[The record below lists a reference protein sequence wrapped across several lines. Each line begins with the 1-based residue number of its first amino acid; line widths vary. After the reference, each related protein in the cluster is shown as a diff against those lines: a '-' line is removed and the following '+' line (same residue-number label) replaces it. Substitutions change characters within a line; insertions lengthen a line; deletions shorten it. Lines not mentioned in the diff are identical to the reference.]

1 MYNVKAFFLIYKVV
15 QSNLCITT
23 TRKTKFV
30 QSLQTGG
37 RYEEDLLITVKTVN
51 SDIWYLYKGSIIF
64 HFTTHDTKNNKS
76 ACILVQNKNNFVI
89 KQHVI
94 NNFKNKISREL
105 IVISWASTLCS
116 GRYMKVIKSLRYHLS
131 GRWLRCIGGRYIG
144 RGLT

>member
-23 TRKTKFV
+23 TWGTKFLR
-30 QSLQTGG
+30 SLQTGG
-37 RYEEDLLITVKTVN
+37 CYADNLHITVKTVY
-51 SDIWYLYKGSIIF
+51 SDIWYLYKGGIIF
-64 HFTTHDTKNNKS
+64 YLITHDTEKNKS

-116 GRYMKVIKSLRYHLS
+116 GRYMQVIKSLRYHLS
-131 GRWLRCIGGRYIG
+131 DCWWRCTGGR
-144 RGLT
+144 

>member
-23 TRKTKFV
+23 TWGTKFLR
-30 QSLQTGG
+30 SLQTGG
-37 RYEEDLLITVKTVN
+37 CYADDLHITVKTVY
-51 SDIWYLYKGSIIF
+51 SAIWYLYKGSIIF
-64 HFTTHDTKNNKS
+64 HLITHDTEKNKS

-116 GRYMKVIKSLRYHLS
+116 GRYMQVIKSLRYHLS
-131 GRWLRCIGGRYIG
+131 DCWWRCTGGR
-144 RGLT
+144 